1 MLPFATNRFD
11 FDDGISKSEI
21 QKLCANPKIKYIQT
35 RSATTDPYKIEYFNL
50 STNPMFRRRILDT
63 LLCRDE

>member
-1 MLPFATNRFD
+1 MILYLFLLNASIGNFSKLYCMLPFATNRFD

-35 RSATTDPYKIEYFNL
+35 RSATTDPIK
-50 STNPMFRRRILDT
+50 
-63 LLCRDE
+63 